1 MLRAQRQGDKL
12 KPESRA
18 KKGVDPELGLLQG
31 QNPQAPPNRLSPG
44 AAPGLPESEGMRREA
59 NLVHRDKATL

>member
-12 KPESRA
+12 KPESRS

-31 QNPQAPPNRLSPG
+31 QNPQGPPNPLSPEAG
-44 AAPGLPESEGMRREA
+44 PGLPESEGM
-59 NLVHRDKATL
+59 